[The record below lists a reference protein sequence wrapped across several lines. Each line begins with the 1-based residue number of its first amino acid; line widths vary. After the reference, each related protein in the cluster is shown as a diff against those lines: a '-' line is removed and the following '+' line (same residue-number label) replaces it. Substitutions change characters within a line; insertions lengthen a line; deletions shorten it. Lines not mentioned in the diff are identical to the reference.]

1 MKETLRIRRLNMDS
15 SWQITWG
22 NTSILIDPW
31 LLGSE
36 IDGGTWFNEQWH
48 ATPPLHLQDL
58 EKYDSILI
66 SQPYSD
72 HCHEPTL
79 NALEAVP
86 FFVTPKA
93 KKRLNKAFPK
103 REIQVLPN
111 LTKDNWL
118 VFNDLALGY
127 FASNDKSTSLY
138 DAILFKKNDEIVF
151 YSPHGL
157 KVTNKQ
163 LEILQAYKIKV
174 LITSFSLF
182 KMPFFLG
189 GAVNPGKEKALAM
202 VEKLNPEK
210 VLQTHDEDKHA
221 KGLVKKIAKIVYPTI
236 EELQSDLK
244 GRFIDAREDYEM
256 ITF

>member
-1 MKETLRIRRLNMDS
+1 MLNIRRLNMDS
-15 SWQITWG
+15 SWQITWD
-22 NTSILIDPW
+22 NTSMLIDPW
-31 LLGSE
+31 LFDSE
-36 IDGGTWFNEQWH
+36 IDGAFWFNEQWH
-48 ATPPLHLQDL
+48 ATPPLPLEDL

-79 NALEAVP
+79 NALDTVP

-93 KKRLNKAFPK
+93 KKRLSKAFPQ

-111 LTKDNWL
+111 LSKDNWL
-118 VFNDLALGY
+118 AINNLDIAY

-138 DAILFKKNDEIVF
+138 DAILFRQGDEIVF

-157 KVTNKQ
+157 KLTEKQ
-163 LEILQAYKIKV
+163 LKILQAYKIKL

-189 GAVNPGKEKALAM
+189 GAVNPGKENALKL

-221 KGLVKKIAKIVYPTI
+221 KGLVKKIAKVVYPKV
-236 EELQSDLK
+236 EELQNDMK

-256 ITF
+256 ISI